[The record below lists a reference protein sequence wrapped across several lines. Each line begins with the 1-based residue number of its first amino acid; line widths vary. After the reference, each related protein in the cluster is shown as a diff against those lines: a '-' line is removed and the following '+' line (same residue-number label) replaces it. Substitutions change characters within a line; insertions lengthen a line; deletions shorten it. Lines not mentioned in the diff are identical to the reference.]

1 MKLCYCMKVMEKD
14 SFCEYQTSA
23 DHESA
28 PFVEAGL
35 VGSSGLL
42 VPASPAPTAR
52 PDLFT
57 AGPIGARSTKGLYD
71 SGGDPLQ
78 CYVDCDICDER
89 DFCQDGEV
97 EL

>member
-52 PDLFT
+52 PDRFT
-57 AGPIGARSTKGLYD
+57 AGPIGARSTEGLYD
-71 SGGDPLQ
+71 SGGDETKSKSCEGCKPSFSG
-78 CYVDCDICDER
+78 C
-89 DFCQDGEV
+89 GECV
-97 EL
+97 GD